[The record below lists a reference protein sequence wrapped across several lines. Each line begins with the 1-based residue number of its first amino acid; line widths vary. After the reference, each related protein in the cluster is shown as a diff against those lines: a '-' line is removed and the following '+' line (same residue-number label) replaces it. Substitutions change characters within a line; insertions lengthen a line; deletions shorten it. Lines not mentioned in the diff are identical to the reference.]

1 MMKFL
6 KFIGILF
13 IVTAIFAVSAI
24 LGYAFVVPSAYVNM
38 NANTSIGYSLN
49 IYDYVI
55 DFSSSDE
62 SGENA
67 VCSFNTSYKKI
78 TDAVPCTIDKLI
90 KDGYIT
96 NENKSNI
103 IITVTSPDRRK
114 AEKIVR
120 KLEAVMKN
128 YASQKSEIINVQIK
142 AAVK

>member
-1 MMKFL
+1 MKFL